1 MEGKPMSPAT
11 TEPQTTVSVEADVS
25 MLPARTETR
34 GSRILGSLA
43 AFFGGSFAILPVVGL
58 VVAVREEGLS
68 RDAVE
73 AIAWFVIPFGL
84 FLALLLWGI
93 NQFVHRVTIEIDRQE
108 VRWRVRSLRGTRE
121 MVEPLAGF
129 DGIQSLDRW
138 DSDLGARYDLQLQ
151 HQDPSKNVLLYRA
164 DRPAGFVDKWKR
176 YCRVFG
182 TRPVEYLSPGEPVF
196 REIDDIGRPLL
207 ALVREGK
214 VSIPAPGKPPDR
226 IEVDQRSPQAVIR
239 IAKGLV
245 AKGRTLTVSEE
256 GLRIGSAHP
265 LVIPAEALVA
275 ITIEPGLPR
284 PRKPWLKL
292 AYRLRVTP
300 TGTAPELLSLW
311 TLLADGMPLE
321 SLQWLQRYLLRR
333 LAGIQDRG

>member
-1 MEGKPMSPAT
+1 MSPAT
-11 TEPQTTVSVEADVS
+11 TEPKTAVSVEMDVS

-43 AFFGGSFAILPVVGL
+43 VFFGGSFAILPVVGL
-58 VVAVREEGLS
+58 VVAVGEEGWS

-84 FLALLLWGI
+84 FFALLLWGI

-108 VRWRVRSLRGTRE
+108 VRWHVRSLRGTRE

-129 DGIQSLDRW
+129 DGIQGLDRW
-138 DSDLGARYDLQLQ
+138 DSDLGAQYDLRLQ
-151 HQDPSKNVLLYRA
+151 HRDSSKNVLLYRA
-164 DRPAGFVDKWKR
+164 DRPAAFVDTWKR
-176 YCRVFG
+176 YCRAFG
-182 TRPVEYLSPGEPVF
+182 VRPVEYLSPGDPVF
-196 REIDDIGRPLL
+196 RETDEIGRPIL
-207 ALVREGK
+207 ALVREGQI
-214 VSIPAPGKPPDR
+214 SIPAPGDTPER
-226 IEVDQRSPQAVIR
+226 IEVEQRSPHTVIR

-245 AKGRTLTVSEE
+245 TKGRTLTVSEE

-265 LVIPAEALVA
+265 LVIPAADVVA
-275 ITIEPGLPR
+275 VTIEPGLPR

-292 AYRLRVTP
+292 AYLLHVTP
-300 TGTAPELLSLW
+300 TGTAPKLLPLW
-311 TLLADGMPLE
+311 TSLTDGMPLE